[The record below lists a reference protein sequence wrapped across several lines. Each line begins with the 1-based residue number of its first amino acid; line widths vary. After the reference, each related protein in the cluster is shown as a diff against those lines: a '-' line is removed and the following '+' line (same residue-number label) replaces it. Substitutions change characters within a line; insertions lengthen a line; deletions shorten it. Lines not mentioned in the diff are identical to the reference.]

1 MSKRQDLLAKAWI
14 GPQLEFRG
22 EPLILSPV
30 RYSILNYW
38 RNYFFDNSNT
48 AQGEV
53 DAVGEFILACVSSTD
68 EMRELQR
75 MPTEQRADKVREFM
89 LEIEDQFDELMAGI
103 RERLEAIRAA
113 MVESELPGKEDAPA
127 HVS

>member
-1 MSKRQDLLAKAWI
+1 
-14 GPQLEFRG
+14 
-22 EPLILSPV
+22 
-30 RYSILNYW
+30 
-38 RNYFFDNSNT
+38 
-48 AQGEV
+48 
-53 DAVGEFILACVSSTD
+53 
-68 EMRELQR
+68 MRELQR